1 MQRLNRPGR
10 LTRREALGL
19 LGTTAGLGLVR
30 AARGGTALD
39 AAQPM
44 RFTSAEVPAFP
55 TGAIIRTLRGDV
67 SPQEL
72 ANGATLIHEHLRGAV
87 DQVLH
92 EVQSA
97 GRDGVTC
104 LVDSATGGRSQRAL
118 DALQAVADRADVH
131 IVRGGGFFED
141 VGFAVY
147 PVRVAE
153 ASEDE
158 LYEELVRDA
167 AVQRWGAFGEIGSSL
182 EMRPDERKVHRA
194 IGRAHVRTG
203 LPIFTHT
210 PHESCPSCAMEQ
222 MDALESVGV
231 DFSHLVIGH
240 MSTIKREHDPL
251 GTHSAI
257 ARRGAFIGLDTVGHE
272 MSRSQIPALEKVR
285 MVQDLLDAGFEDHI
299 VFSSDMGNTTHWKAN
314 YGNGYSTV
322 LMQFVPKLLYAGV
335 PERTVRKIL
344 VDNPRRF
351 LAFVP
356 KV

>member
-1 MQRLNRPGR
+1 MQRLNRGGR

-19 LGTTAGLGLVR
+19 LGTTAGLGL
-30 AARGGTALD
+30 ATAMRGGARLD

-44 RFTSAEVPAFP
+44 RFTSAEAPSFP

-131 IVRGGGFFED
+131 IVRGGGYFED

-167 AVQRWGAFGEIGSSL
+167 AAAAVGAFGRS
-182 EMRPDERKVHRA
+182 
-194 IGRAHVRTG
+194 
-203 LPIFTHT
+203 
-210 PHESCPSCAMEQ
+210 
-222 MDALESVGV
+222 
-231 DFSHLVIGH
+231 
-240 MSTIKREHDPL
+240 
-251 GTHSAI
+251 
-257 ARRGAFIGLDTVGHE
+257 ARR
-272 MSRSQIPALEKVR
+272 SRCGRTSARSPCDRSRARPHRIA
-285 MVQDLLDAGFEDHI
+285 DF
-299 VFSSDMGNTTHWKAN
+299 
-314 YGNGYSTV
+314 YSH
-322 LMQFVPKLLYAGV
+322 A
-335 PERTVRKIL
+335 
-344 VDNPRRF
+344 
-351 LAFVP
+351 A
-356 KV
+356 